1 MEFPLDIITGLL
13 TEQGIEVVKEPTHPK
28 ERFAWVSAF
37 CDEDALRSEETTIYV
52 VDRDTPSPPEM
63 FRLFVL
69 KPGEDVASLPA
80 PGPGPDDICIRT
92 ACSCPLIADRIQRYL
107 TRVIQWNDQMGAM
120 IEEGCINQDLLRASE
135 PLLKCYIGLT
145 DATFSYIAHTP
156 GIPPID
162 EQSAYLLEHRC
173 YSPDAIAD
181 AQERGL
187 MRLWE
192 HQDWTAVHPEPNSVV
207 PYPTLDRVIKQHGSY
222 AAHLLLVSPTKLT
235 GAQVFLFDL
244 LAHKV
249 EQCLAHHWRLEN
261 PLEQRY
267 TYFLKD
273 VLLGN
278 IADEA
283 QLIERAEA
291 HGLPLEGLFE
301 VCLADNT
308 WRAGSPNYF
317 AKMVLETEPACK
329 VAINGPRV
337 AVLLCSHEHEPGR
350 IAAAEEL
357 LFDLAGRLHLEMGVS
372 DKFEHLSL
380 ASLSLE
386 KARIALKYGPRRSQ
400 RYVAFDGP
408 DARTD
413 YVFRFRRYFAYFITD
428 PYARSERFTAR
439 LLASPHPLA
448 RLREADRERGTDDAE
463 ILRTYLHSEGRINA
477 VCDQLHM
484 HRNTVSYRLEKIK
497 KVIGG
502 DLDDPDLRM
511 YLRMLYLITE

>member
-13 TEQGIEVVKEPTHPK
+13 TEQGIEVVKEPKHPK

-37 CDEDALRSEETTIYV
+37 CDEDALRSEETTVYV
-52 VDRDTPSPPEM
+52 VDRDTSSPPEM

-69 KPGEDVASLPA
+69 KPSEDLAFLPE
-80 PGPGPDDICIRT
+80 PGPGPDDIVIRT

-107 TRVIQWNDQMGAM
+107 TRIIQWNDQMGAM
-120 IEEGCINQDLLRASE
+120 IEAGCINQDLLRASE
-135 PLLKCYIGLT
+135 PILKCYVGLT

-162 EQSAYLLEHRC
+162 DQSAYLIEHRC
-173 YSPDAIAD
+173 YSPEAISQ

-187 MRLWE
+187 MHLWE
-192 HQDWTAVHPEPNSVV
+192 HQDWTAVHAEPNDMV

-222 AAHLLLVSPTKLT
+222 AAHLLLVSPTKPT
-235 GAQVFLFDL
+235 GALVFLFDL

-278 IADEA
+278 IADEG
-283 QLIERAEA
+283 QLIKRAEA
-291 HGLPLEGLFE
+291 HGLPLKGLFE

-308 WRAGSPNYF
+308 WRAGSPDYF
-317 AKMVLETEPACK
+317 AKMVLEIEPDCK

-337 AVLLCSHEHEPGR
+337 AVLLCSPDLKPGR
-350 IAAAEEL
+350 IAAVEES
-357 LFDLAGRLHLEMGVS
+357 LFDLAHRLHLEMGVS

-380 ASLSLE
+380 AALSLE
-386 KARIALKYGPRRSQ
+386 KARIALKYGRRKSQ
-400 RYVAFDGP
+400 RYVAFDSP
-408 DARTD
+408 EARNS
-413 YVFRFRRYFAYFITD
+413 YIFRFRRYFAYFVTD
-428 PYARSERFTAR
+428 PYERSERFTAK
-439 LLASPHPLA
+439 LLASPNPLA

-463 ILRTYLHSEGRINA
+463 ILRVFLHSEGRINL
-477 VCDQLHM
+477 VCEQLHM
-484 HRNTVSYRLEKIK
+484 HRNTVNYRLDKIRA
-497 KVIGG
+497 VIDG
-502 DLDDPDLRM
+502 DLDDPDMRM
-511 YLRMLYLITE
+511 YLRMLLLITD